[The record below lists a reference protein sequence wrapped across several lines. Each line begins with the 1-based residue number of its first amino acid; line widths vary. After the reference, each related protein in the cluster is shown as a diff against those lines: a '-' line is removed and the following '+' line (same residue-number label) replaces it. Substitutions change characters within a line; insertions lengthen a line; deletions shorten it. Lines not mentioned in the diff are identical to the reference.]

1 MHDWRE
7 TFRQNI
13 CILPPSALISFK
25 TFSVSFYQN
34 DLRFYLNKLLTLVVI
49 TGDCNTCRPGFADHS
64 TKNATKPTFYDASRL
79 GNKEFKLW

>member
-64 TKNATKPTFYDASRL
+64 TKNATKPTFCDASRL
-79 GNKEFKLW
+79 ENKEFKLW